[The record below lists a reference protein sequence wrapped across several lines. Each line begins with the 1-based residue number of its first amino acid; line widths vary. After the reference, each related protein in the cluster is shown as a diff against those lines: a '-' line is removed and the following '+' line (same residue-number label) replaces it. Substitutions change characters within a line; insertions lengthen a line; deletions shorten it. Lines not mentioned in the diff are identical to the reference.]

1 MTDTKFCT
9 SCQAMRSVIGGVRKQ
24 TRGVPRWICQ
34 PCLEKKS
41 ESIYRNQSG
50 KPADVAKIMRSLYA
64 RQASR

>member
-9 SCQAMRSVIGGVRKQ
+9 SCQAMRSLEGGVVRQ

-41 ESIYRNQSG
+41 PSIYRNQSG
-50 KPADVAKIMRSLYA
+50 TPANVS
-64 RQASR
+64 RQR

>member
-9 SCQAMRSVIGGVRKQ
+9 SCQAMRSLDGGVIRQ

-41 ESIYRNQSG
+41 PSIYRNQSG
-50 KPADVAKIMRSLYA
+50 TPANVAKIMAALYA
-64 RQASR
+64 KQR